1 MSVETEFQRRRDQVK
16 DQLDDIIREVS
27 ILISDKDIWGY
38 EDMSDEYMLD
48 MTEALGLLVSARR
61 KI

>member
-1 MSVETEFQRRRDQVK
+1 MGVETEFQRRRDQAK
-16 DQLDDIIREVS
+16 DHLDVVIREVS
-27 ILISDKDIWGY
+27 ALISDKDIWGY
-38 EDMSDEYMLD
+38 EDISDMLD